1 MGLIR
6 KREGT
11 LCEHTNVILGRNFT
25 SFILETDREIFIGV
39 LEWRAGMA
47 CWNGVLEWRAG
58 MACWNDVLE
67 WRVGVDSFSS
77 GVGSIPVCSQ
87 RCFLG
92 QDSASPYLDL

>member
-47 CWNGVLEWRAG
+47 CWNDVLEWRAG
-58 MACWNDVLE
+58 M
-67 WRVGVDSFSS
+67 DSFSS

>member
-47 CWNGVLEWRAG
+47 CWNGVLEWTPFR
-58 MACWNDVLE
+58 VE
-67 WRVGVDSFSS
+67 WAQ
-77 GVGSIPVCSQ
+77 SQ
-87 RCFLG
+87 SAVSVVFLG